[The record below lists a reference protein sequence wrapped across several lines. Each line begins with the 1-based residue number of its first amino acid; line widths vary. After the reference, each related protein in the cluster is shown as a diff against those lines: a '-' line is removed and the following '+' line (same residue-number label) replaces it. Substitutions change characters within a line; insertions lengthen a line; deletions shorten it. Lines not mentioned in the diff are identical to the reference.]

1 MNTEIGKSATE
12 VGRMRF
18 LVQSA
23 EPRFKKKVMILL
35 VKAIHDID

>member
-1 MNTEIGKSATE
+1 
-12 VGRMRF
+12 MRF

-35 VKAIHDID
+35 VKAIHDIDQGRF